1 MKKTLA
7 TLLAALAV
15 TAAAGPARAQ
25 LPHVTPFSFEVRAG
39 VGVPTGDL
47 ESSDTD
53 PGLAFGGT
61 VTFHAVPF
69 IGIYAGVSQS
79 NFPVDGDEDAEITPP
94 GEFTDRGFDVGVR
107 VGIPTPLIPIDPW
120 IRGGVVF
127 HTLEGSGFATDGD
140 NFESETEVGYEVGA
154 GLGFGFG
161 PVTLTPGVSLVRHET
176 RAPGGEVTIRFFRVD
191 VGARI
196 RL

>member
-1 MKKTLA
+1 MKKMHA
-7 TLLAALAV
+7 TLLAVVVAV
-15 TAAAGPARAQ
+15 SAAGPARAQ
-25 LPHVTPFSFEVRAG
+25 LPHLTPFSFEVRAG
-39 VGVPTGDL
+39 AGIPTGDL
-47 ESSDTD
+47 ENADTD

-61 VTFHAVPF
+61 VTFHPLPF
-69 IGIYAGVSQS
+69 IGVYAGVSQS
-79 NFPVDGDEDAEITPP
+79 NFPVDGEEDAELTPP

-127 HTLEGSGFATDGD
+127 HRIEGSGFATDSE
-140 NFESETEVGYEVGA
+140 NFESDMEVGYEVGA

-161 PVTLTPGVSLVRHET
+161 PVTLTPGVSLVRYET
-176 RAPGGEVTIRFFRVD
+176 VAPGGEVTVRFFRVD
-191 VGARI
+191 VGARL